1 MSMRLALIAAT
12 ALVAA
17 CSSTRSNVPQT
28 PIGISSTHTA
38 KSASVPY
45 VSDINE
51 IRVRLDSDLGVESV
65 DRAFSARLVTP
76 LMQPN
81 GVVFAPAGSLV
92 HGRVVS
98 TTEHRVEIAFNRLE
112 TRDGV
117 YRINAS
123 VVSAA
128 PYAVT
133 IRPQADT
140 KTVMLEA
147 TAPTALGGG
156 PLAADSE
163 LDSEASS
170 AGEVIVPF
178 DAELRL
184 KLTELVRVEH

>member
-12 ALVAA
+12 AFVAA
-17 CSSTRSNVPQT
+17 SSSTKSSTMPQT
-28 PIGISSTHTA
+28 PIAMSSTP
-38 KSASVPY
+38 SAAVPY
-45 VSDINE
+45 VSDVSE
-51 IRVRLDSDLGVESV
+51 IRVKLDADLGVESV

-92 HGRVVS
+92 HGHVVS
-98 TTEHRVEIAFNRLE
+98 TSEHRVELTFDRLE

-117 YRINAS
+117 FRINAA

-128 PYAVT
+128 PYAVAV
-133 IRPQADT
+133 RPEAGS

-147 TAPTALGGG
+147 ATPTAIGGG
-156 PLAADSE
+156 PMAAE
-163 LDSEASS
+163 SEADEEASPV
-170 AGEVIVPF
+170 GEVIVPF
-178 DAELRL
+178 DAEMRL